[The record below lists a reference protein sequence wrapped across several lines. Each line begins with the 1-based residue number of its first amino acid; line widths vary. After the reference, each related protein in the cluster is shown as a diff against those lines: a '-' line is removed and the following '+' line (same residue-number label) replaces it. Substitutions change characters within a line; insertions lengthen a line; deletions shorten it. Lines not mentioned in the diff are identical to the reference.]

1 MSWLSIPK
9 DSDFPIESL
18 PWGIYSKENQL
29 PRCCVALGDYVIDL
43 YSLHMLGL
51 LDNLPFDTSIF
62 GNDTLNKFMELDR
75 KCWQLTRYRLKQLL
89 ASDNSLISDL
99 DSSLRDNND
108 FRDKVIINMNEIRL
122 HLPAKIGDY
131 TDFYSSREHATNVGI
146 MFRGKDNA
154 LQPNWL
160 HLPVGYHGRSS
171 SVVLTGTNIIRPK
184 GQIQLD
190 KNDPSLGSKYG
201 ECNQLDFEL
210 EMAFFIGGKTNSIG
224 KSISIDEAEDR
235 IFGLVLMNDWS
246 ARDIQAWEYVPLGPF
261 TAKNFATS
269 ISPWIISLDAL
280 DQFRCNTSHGP
291 IQNNPTPLQYLCD
304 PNYSES
310 SYDINLQVSIKP
322 DDHNHSSNI
331 SLSNFKHLY
340 WNMKQQLVHHS
351 VTGCPMNAG
360 DLLGTG
366 TISGSNDGSF
376 GSMLELSW
384 RGTKDI
390 PLNNSNSTRKFLNDG
405 DTVIMKGW
413 AEKNGIRIGF
423 GEVSG
428 KILPSDINI
437 LEESAVINDKL
448 SNAITNLN
456 GYSNFKLYSY
466 WKSSCSWR
474 VRLALKLKGVD
485 YEYIPIDLQPLVSNI
500 TETLSEEFKELNT
513 MEQVPLLQFTTP
525 NGNIVRLTQSLA
537 IIEFLDEAFP
547 STIYDNKFLPSN
559 ILLKARVKEIAE
571 IVNSGIQPLQNLRL
585 IRQVDS
591 VFLIGSGQ
599 TDSNGFAV
607 DAIER
612 GLLAIE
618 KKLNTPEYNMKCGY
632 YALGTSYPTLA
643 DICIIPQLENAKRF
657 GINISKYSKLSAL
670 DTYVSSILAFQDA
683 APQSC
688 PDFS

>member
-1 MSWLSIPK
+1 
-9 DSDFPIESL
+9 
-18 PWGIYSKENQL
+18 
-29 PRCCVALGDYVIDL
+29 
-43 YSLHMLGL
+43 
-51 LDNLPFDTSIF
+51 
-62 GNDTLNKFMELDR
+62 
-75 KCWQLTRYRLKQLL
+75 
-89 ASDNSLISDL
+89 
-99 DSSLRDNND
+99 
-108 FRDKVIINMNEIRL
+108 
-122 HLPAKIGDY
+122 
-131 TDFYSSREHATNVGI
+131 
-146 MFRGKDNA
+146 
-154 LQPNWL
+154 
-160 HLPVGYHGRSS
+160 
-171 SVVLTGTNIIRPK
+171 
-184 GQIQLD
+184 
-190 KNDPSLGSKYG
+190 
-201 ECNQLDFEL
+201 
-210 EMAFFIGGKTNSIG
+210 
-224 KSISIDEAEDR
+224 
-235 IFGLVLMNDWS
+235 
-246 ARDIQAWEYVPLGPF
+246 
-261 TAKNFATS
+261 
-269 ISPWIISLDAL
+269 
-280 DQFRCNTSHGP
+280 
-291 IQNNPTPLQYLCD
+291 
-304 PNYSES
+304 
-310 SYDINLQVSIKP
+310 
-322 DDHNHSSNI
+322 
-331 SLSNFKHLY
+331 
-340 WNMKQQLVHHS
+340 
-351 VTGCPMNAG
+351 MNAG

-428 KILPSDINI
+428 KILPSDTNI
-437 LEESAVINDKL
+437 VEESAVINDKL

-474 VRLALKLKGVD
+474 VRLALKLKGID
-485 YEYIPIDLQPLVSNI
+485 YEYIPIDLQQLVSNI